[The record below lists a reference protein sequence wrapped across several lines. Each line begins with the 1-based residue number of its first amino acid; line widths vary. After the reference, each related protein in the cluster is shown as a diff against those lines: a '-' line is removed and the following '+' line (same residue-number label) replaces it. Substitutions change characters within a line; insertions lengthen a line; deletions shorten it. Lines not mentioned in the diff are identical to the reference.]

1 MDNQALT
8 AIIIVGCTCLLYV
21 LEIFP
26 VAVTT
31 LLGLLAMIFA
41 GVLPVAEAF
50 SGFASTPVMLVIGMV
65 IIIDA
70 LLACGVAGKIGTVL
84 AKAVGKSEKQFVIVV
99 FLLAAGL
106 SMFMTN
112 ASLVAMFM
120 PFIASVAAASGGKI
134 TKKNTYL
141 TLAAGGLIGGTGS
154 LAGSTAPLLANNV
167 LEAVGAKTMSFFEP
181 FPIAFAIVAV
191 LVLCYFLFFYK
202 LQVKCFDF
210 EEVKDDADENVND
223 IPINKKKAVI
233 SVSVFLICIVLFI
246 VQPFGWDL
254 GLIAISGAL
263 ILVITKC
270 VDGKKA
276 LRNMFWPALIT
287 LGAALGIAKGFVN
300 SGVGEVIIQWLINLL
315 GEGVANPVLL
325 MTIFLLSGYVLSLF
339 MSNGSLVSML
349 AAVAVPMA
357 VEIGCDPMPLAMA
370 CVFGA
375 SLAMATPAATTSVTM
390 VQVAGYRF
398 KDYLRIG
405 GLIGVIGLVTA
416 WAAIVLIYG
425 LF

>member
-1 MDNQALT
+1 MSQSTLALV
-8 AIIIVGCTCLLYV
+8 IVGFTCLLYV
-21 LEIFP
+21 LELFP

-31 LLGLLAMIFA
+31 LIGMLAMVYA
-41 GVLPVAEAF
+41 GILTPTEAF
-50 SGFASTPVMLVIGMV
+50 SGFTNTAVLLVIGMV

-70 LLACGVAGKIGTVL
+70 LLDSGIAGKIGKGLSRFKT
-84 AKAVGKSEKQFVIVV
+84 EKGFVIAV
-99 FLLAAGL
+99 FLIASVL

-141 TLAAGGLIGGTGS
+141 TLATGGLVGGTAT

-167 LEAVGAKTMSFFEP
+167 LQEVGAETMSFFSP
-181 FPIAFAIVAV
+181 FPIAFSIVAV
-191 LVLCYFLFFYK
+191 LTICYWLFLYK

-210 EEVKDDADENVND
+210 PEVQDDIEQEITE
-223 IPINKKKAVI
+223 IPINRRNAAI
-233 SVSVFLICIVLFI
+233 SISVFLVCAVLFVI
-246 VQPFGWDL
+246 QPFGWEL
-254 GLIAISGAL
+254 GQIAITGAL

-270 VDGKKA
+270 VDGKRA
-276 LRNMFWPALIT
+276 LKNMFWSALIT

-300 SGVGEVIIQWLINLL
+300 SGVGEKIIHWLIQIL
-315 GEGVANPVLL
+315 GDGVTHPIVLV
-325 MTIFLLSGYVLSLF
+325 TVFLLAGYVLSLF
-339 MSNGSLVSML
+339 MSNGSLVAML
-349 AAVAVPMA
+349 AAIGIPMA
-357 VEIGCDPMPLAMA
+357 IEVGMNPMPVAMA

-398 KDYLRIG
+398 KDYFRIG
-405 GLIGVIGLVTA
+405 GLVGIIGLLTA
-416 WAAIVLIYG
+416 WTSIILIYG

>member
-1 MDNQALT
+1 MAQSTLAL
-8 AIIIVGCTCLLYV
+8 IIVGCTCLLYI

-31 LLGLLAMIFA
+31 LIGMLAMVYA
-41 GVLPVAEAF
+41 GILTPTEAF
-50 SGFASTPVMLVIGMV
+50 SGFTNTAVLLVIGMV

-70 LLACGVAGKIGTVL
+70 LLDSGVAGKIGKGLT
-84 AKAVGKSEKQFVIVV
+84 KFKNEKVFVIVI
-99 FLLAAGL
+99 FLVSCGL

-112 ASLVAMFM
+112 ASLVAMMM

-141 TLAAGGLIGGTGS
+141 TLATGGLIGGTAT

-167 LEAVGAKTMSFFEP
+167 LAEVGAETMTFFSP
-181 FPIAFAIVAV
+181 FPIAFSIIVV
-191 LVLCYFLFFYK
+191 MTICYWLFLYK

-210 EEVKDDADENVND
+210 PEVKDESEEGITEVTID
-223 IPINKKKAVI
+223 KRKAMI
-233 SVSVFLICIVLFI
+233 SIAVFLICAVLFVI
-246 VQPFGWDL
+246 QPFGWEL
-254 GLIAISGAL
+254 GQIAITGAL
-263 ILVITKC
+263 ILVVTKC

-276 LRNMFWPALIT
+276 LRNMFWSALIT

-300 SGVGEVIIQWLINLL
+300 SGVGQKIINWLIISL
-315 GEGVANPVLL
+315 GEGVTNPILL
-325 MTIFLLSGYVLSLF
+325 VSVFLLAGYVLSLF

-349 AAVAVPMA
+349 AAVGVPMA
-357 VEIGCDPMPLAMA
+357 VEIGVNPMPIAMA

-398 KDYLRIG
+398 KDYFRVG
-405 GLIGVIGLVTA
+405 GLTGVIGLITA
-416 WAAIVLIYG
+416 WTTIILFYG
-425 LF
+425 LI

>member
-1 MDNQALT
+1 MENSTIAL
-8 AIIIVGCTCLLYV
+8 IIVGCTCLLYISE
-21 LEIFP
+21 LFS

-31 LLGLLAMIFA
+31 MIGLLAMVYCNI
-41 GVLPVAEAF
+41 LTPTEAF
-50 SGFASTPVMLVIGMV
+50 SGFTNTAVLLVIGMV

-70 LLACGVAGKIGTVL
+70 ILESGVAGKLSNLFKRIKNEKVFVTV
-84 AKAVGKSEKQFVIVV
+84 I
-99 FLLAAGL
+99 FLSACGL

-112 ASLVAMFM
+112 ASLVAMMM
-120 PFIASVAAASGGKI
+120 PFIATVAAASGGKI

-141 TLAAGGLIGGTGS
+141 TLATGGLIGGTAT

-167 LEAVGAKTMSFFEP
+167 LAEVGAETMSFFSP
-181 FPIAFAIVAV
+181 FPIAFAMIVVIAI
-191 LVLCYFLFFYK
+191 CYWIFLYK
-202 LQVKCFDF
+202 LQAKCFDF
-210 EEVKDDADENVND
+210 PEVVDETEAGIMD
-223 IPINKKKAVI
+223 TPINKRKATI
-233 SVSVFLICIVLFI
+233 SIAVFLICAVLFVI
-246 VQPFGWDL
+246 QPFGWEL
-254 GLIAISGAL
+254 GQIAITGAL

-276 LRNMFWPALIT
+276 LRNMFWSALIT

-300 SGVGEVIIQWLINLL
+300 SGVGEKIINWLLNSL
-315 GEGVANPVLL
+315 GEGVANPILL
-325 MTIFLLSGYVLSLF
+325 VTVFLLAGYVLSLF

-349 AAVAVPMA
+349 AAVGVPMA
-357 VEIGCDPMPLAMA
+357 IEVGVNPMPVAMA

-405 GLIGVIGLVTA
+405 GLTGVIGLITA
-416 WAAIVLIYG
+416 WVAIVLLYG
-425 LF
+425 LI